1 MWTPQDLPHLV
12 AKTVR
17 DHAELATRWRTD
29 EKFIAATANPEH
41 SAQVIERAIMPLE
54 DSPLT
59 WLDSGVCEMLADT
72 YSGVPAFSPQAC
84 MPGDS
89 GTIAFESPFFTVA
102 FTSQMRDQTVLADC
116 DALHWHRIGDQV
128 RISALSRFDGKLHHL
143 SPFRHSCPLH
153 EALAVTVDFDAVRE
167 TDADVEYR
175 INGDVKSPGKI
186 YESGEKIISAM
197 ASVWLLLSQPR
208 VMREDSP
215 AVASVRRRR
224 GAPGV
229 AKKRPVRV
237 SVRTLETSP
246 RSGARGGGRKAT
258 SRWWVRGHWRQQA
271 WGKNRA
277 LRKPVFIA
285 PHTAG
290 SSDGD
295 IDDRPQVQVWRDNR
309 KEEK

>member
-17 DHAELATRWRTD
+17 DHAELAARWRTD
-29 EKFIAATANPEH
+29 EKFITATANPEY
-41 SAQVIERAIMPLE
+41 SAQVIERAIIPLE
-54 DSPLT
+54 NAPLT

-72 YSGVPAFSPQAC
+72 YRDVPAFSPQAC

-89 GTIAFESPFFTVA
+89 GTIALESPFFKVA
-102 FTSQMRDQTVLADC
+102 FTSHMHDQTVLADC
-116 DALHWHRIGDQV
+116 DALHWRRIGDMV
-128 RISALSRFDGKLHHL
+128 RVSALSRFEGKRHHL
-143 SPFRHSCPLH
+143 SPFRRACPLH
-153 EALAVTVDFDAVRE
+153 EALAVMIDFDVIRE
-167 TDADVEYR
+167 TDAEVEYR
-175 INGDVKSPGKI
+175 ISGEVKSI
-186 YESGEKIISAM
+186 DRAQASGNEIVSAM

-208 VMREDSP
+208 VMQEDAP
-215 AVASVRRRR
+215 VVASVRRRR
-224 GAPGV
+224 SAPGES
-229 AKKRPVRV
+229 KKRPVRV

-295 IDDRPQVQVWRDNR
+295 LDNRPQVQVWRDNR
-309 KEEK
+309 KED

>member
-1 MWTPQDLPHLV
+1 MWSPQDFPHLV

-17 DHAELATRWRTD
+17 DYAELATRWRTD
-29 EKFIAATANPEH
+29 PAFIAATENPEH
-41 SAQVIERAIMPLE
+41 SARVIERAIMPLE
-54 DSPLT
+54 DAPLT

-72 YSGVPAFSPQAC
+72 YGDVPSFSPQAC

-89 GTIAFESPFFTVA
+89 GTIAFESPFFTAA

-116 DALHWHRIGDQV
+116 DAMHWHRIGDKI
-128 RISALSRFDGKLHHL
+128 RISALSRFEGKQHHL
-143 SPFRHSCPLH
+143 SPFRHTCPLH

-215 AVASVRRRR
+215 VVASVRRRR

-229 AKKRPVRV
+229 AKN
-237 SVRTLETSP
+237 
-246 RSGARGGGRKAT
+246 ARFGCPYAR
-258 SRWWVRGHWRQQA
+258 
-271 WGKNRA
+271 
-277 LRKPVFIA
+277 
-285 PHTAG
+285 
-290 SSDGD
+290 
-295 IDDRPQVQVWRDNR
+295 
-309 KEEK
+309 

>member
-17 DHAELATRWRTD
+17 DHTDLATRWRTD
-29 EKFIAATANPEH
+29 PKFIAATANPEH
-41 SAQVIERAIMPLE
+41 SAQVIERAIMSLE
-54 DSPLT
+54 DAPLT

-72 YSGVPAFSPQAC
+72 YRDVPAFSPQAC

-89 GTIAFESPFFTVA
+89 GTIALESPFFTVA
-102 FTSQMRDQTVLADC
+102 FTSHMHDQTVLADC
-116 DALHWHRIGDQV
+116 DALHWRRIGDMV
-128 RISALSRFDGKLHHL
+128 RISALSRFDGKQHHL
-143 SPFRHSCPLH
+143 SPFRRACPLH
-153 EALAVTVDFDAVRE
+153 EALAVMIDFDVVRE
-167 TDADVEYR
+167 TDAEVEYR
-175 INGDVKSPGKI
+175 ISGEVKSVGRAQA
-186 YESGEKIISAM
+186 SGNAIVSAM

-215 AVASVRRRR
+215 VVASVRRRK
-224 GAPGV
+224 ATSGV
-229 AKKRPVRV
+229 SKKRPVRV

-295 IDDRPQVQVWRDNR
+295 LDERPQVQVWRDNR

>member
-17 DHAELATRWRTD
+17 DYADLATRWRTD
-29 EKFIAATANPEH
+29 PAFIAATENPEY

-54 DSPLT
+54 DAPLT
-59 WLDSGVCEMLADT
+59 WLDGGVCEMLADT
-72 YSGVPAFSPQAC
+72 YRDVPAFSPQAC

-89 GTIAFESPFFTVA
+89 GTIALEAPFFTVA

-116 DALHWHRIGDQV
+116 DALHWHRMGDQV
-128 RISALSRFDGKLHHL
+128 RISALSRFDGKQHHL

-175 INGDVKSPGKI
+175 INGDVKSPGRI

-197 ASVWLLLSQPR
+197 AAVWLLLSQPR

-215 AVASVRRRR
+215 VVASVRRRR

-237 SVRTLETSP
+237 SVRTLEVSP

-295 IDDRPQVQVWRDNR
+295 LDDRPQVQVWRDNR
-309 KEEK
+309 KED

>member
-1 MWTPQDLPHLV
+1 MWSPQDFPHLV

-29 EKFIAATANPEH
+29 PKFIAATTNPEH

-54 DSPLT
+54 DAPLT

-72 YSGVPAFSPQAC
+72 YRDVPAFSPQAC

-89 GTIAFESPFFTVA
+89 GTIALESPFFTVA
-102 FTSQMRDQTVLADC
+102 FTSHMHDQTVLADC
-116 DALHWHRIGDQV
+116 DALHWRRVGDMV
-128 RISALSRFDGKLHHL
+128 RISALSRFDGKQHHL
-143 SPFRHSCPLH
+143 SPFRRACPLH
-153 EALAVTVDFDAVRE
+153 EALAVMIDFDVIRE
-167 TDADVEYR
+167 TDAEVEYR
-175 INGDVKSPGKI
+175 ISGDVKSVDRAQA
-186 YESGEKIISAM
+186 SGNEIVSAM

-208 VMREDSP
+208 VMQEDAP
-215 AVASVRRRR
+215 VVASVRRRR
-224 GAPGV
+224 SAPGES
-229 AKKRPVRV
+229 KKRPVRV
-237 SVRTLETSP
+237 SVRTLEVSP

-295 IDDRPQVQVWRDNR
+295 LDDRPQVQVWRDNR

>member
-1 MWTPQDLPHLV
+1 MWSPQDFPHLV

-17 DHAELATRWRTD
+17 DHMDLATRWRTD
-29 EKFIAATANPEH
+29 PKFIAATENPEH
-41 SAQVIERAIMPLE
+41 SAQVIERAIMSLE
-54 DSPLT
+54 NAPLT

-72 YSGVPAFSPQAC
+72 YSDVPAFSPQAC

-89 GTIAFESPFFTVA
+89 GTIALESPFFTVA
-102 FTSQMRDQTVLADC
+102 FTSHMHDQTVLADC
-116 DALHWHRIGDQV
+116 DALHWHRIGDMV
-128 RISALSRFDGKLHHL
+128 RISALSRFEGKRHHL
-143 SPFRHSCPLH
+143 SPFRRACPLH
-153 EALAVTVDFDAVRE
+153 EALAVMIDFDVVRE
-167 TDADVEYR
+167 TGAEVEYR
-175 INGDVKSPGKI
+175 ISGDVKSADRVQA
-186 YESGEKIISAM
+186 SGDAIVSAM

-208 VMREDSP
+208 VMQEDAP
-215 AVASVRRRR
+215 VVASVRRRR
-224 GAPGV
+224 SAPGES
-229 AKKRPVRV
+229 KKRPVRV

-295 IDDRPQVQVWRDNR
+295 LDDRPQVQVWRDNR
-309 KEEK
+309 KED